1 VVATALF
8 RVSSSPPTLLG
19 DDTIRQGDEYEFK
32 VIQKTQLALLKSYFV
47 LNSAARKP
55 GIASLRIFAGQKD
68 TPEDWMLEHLEVEFP
83 NDAEVL
89 QIRLRGTEGQA
100 NDLIQIVDAVAM
112 AYSDEVIFKERAR
125 QMGTRDLLARSLA
138 DLKGKISDKSE
149 TMLAIVKD
157 SGRYDEATA
166 AALRQLNLDR
176 LERVE
181 LELMRLE
188 GEQLELQGG
197 DEDGNSKFYETR
209 ISQLR
214 ERQAELETQLAQLN
228 EPSVELNALKSEI
241 ELLQQMTNE
250 LEIKLQMSAIDRNA
264 PSRIE
269 QIQPAVVTPAE

>member
-1 VVATALF
+1 
-8 RVSSSPPTLLG
+8 
-19 DDTIRQGDEYEFK
+19 
-32 VIQKTQLALLKSYFV
+32 
-47 LNSAARKP
+47 
-55 GIASLRIFAGQKD
+55 
-68 TPEDWMLEHLEVEFP
+68 
-83 NDAEVL
+83 
-89 QIRLRGTEGQA
+89 
-100 NDLIQIVDAVAM
+100 
-112 AYSDEVIFKERAR
+112 
-125 QMGTRDLLARSLA
+125 
-138 DLKGKISDKSE
+138 
-149 TMLAIVKD
+149 MLAIVKD

-214 ERQAELETQLAQLN
+214 ERPAELATQLAQLN